1 MSLSPDTVMQ
11 HLSAIELKGWSTQ
24 LIAGLHVDQAKVML
38 ALQVDPALAQGME
51 PLRAAVEASLSG
63 LEGVESAQV
72 VLTAEAKPGSGGAS
86 SQAQQSSPQPQ
97 KQPQKQPQQQ
107 SQQQA
112 QRGGPIPGVQS
123 IIAVASGKGGVGK
136 STTAVNLALALQAR
150 GKAVGILDA
159 DVYGPSMPR
168 LLGLDGQPEAEG
180 NRLKPK
186 ENYGIKVMSMG
197 FMVDEDTAMIW
208 RGPMVQSALMQM
220 MRQVDWGPLDV
231 LIVDMPP
238 GTGDAQLTMAQ
249 QVPLAG
255 AVIVSTPQDLALLD
269 AKKGI
274 TMFRKVNVPILGL
287 VENMSSFVCPNC
299 QHESP
304 IFGHGG
310 AQREAKKLS
319 IPFLGAVPLEMA
331 IRESSDAGQPVVAA
345 ASDGPHAAAYLGIAD
360 ALLDQLEG
368 GGKKSWF
375 KMPKISFSS

>member
-274 TMFRKVNVPILGL
+274 TMFRKVNVPVLGL
-287 VENMSSFVCPNC
+287 IENMSTFICPNC

-310 AQREAKKLS
+310 AEREAKRLS

-331 IRESSDAGQPVVAA
+331 IRETSDAGQPIV
-345 ASDGPHAAAYLGIAD
+345 ASDPQGPHAASYLGIAD
-360 ALLDQLEG
+360 ALLAQLD

-375 KMPKISFSS
+375 KLPKISFS

>member
-1 MSLSPDTVMQ
+1 MSLTPDFVMQ
-11 HLSAIELKGWSTQ
+11 HLSAIELKGWSPK
-24 LIAGLHVDQAKVML
+24 LISGLSVDQGRVVL
-38 ALQVDPALAQGME
+38 ALQVEPALAQGME

-72 VLTAEAKPGSGGAS
+72 VLTAEAKPGSSTAAPAPKPQAS
-86 SQAQQSSPQPQ
+86 P
-97 KQPQKQPQQQ
+97 

-112 QRGGPIPGVQS
+112 QQPQRGGPIPGVQT

-168 LLGLDGQPEAEG
+168 LLGLEGQSEAEG

-186 ENYGIKVMSMG
+186 ENFGIKVMSMG

-220 MRQVDWGPLDV
+220 LRQVDWGPLDV

-274 TMFRKVNVPILGL
+274 TMFRKVNVPVLGL
-287 VENMSSFVCPNC
+287 VENMSSFICPNC

-331 IRESSDAGQPVVAA
+331 IRETSDAGAPIVATQA
-345 ASDGPHAAAYLGIAD
+345 DGPHAAAYLGIAD

-375 KMPKISFSS
+375 KMPKISFSG

>member
-1 MSLSPDTVMQ
+1 MSLTPDFVMQ
-11 HLSAIELKGWSTQ
+11 HLSAIELKGWSPK
-24 LIAGLHVDQAKVML
+24 LISGLSVDQGRVVL
-38 ALQVDPALAQGME
+38 ALQVEPALAQGME

-72 VLTAEAKPGSGGAS
+72 VLTAEAKPGSSTAAPAPKPQAS
-86 SQAQQSSPQPQ
+86 P
-97 KQPQKQPQQQ
+97 

-112 QRGGPIPGVQS
+112 QQPQRGGPIPGVQT

-168 LLGLDGQPEAEG
+168 LLGLEGQPEAEG

-186 ENYGIKVMSMG
+186 ENFGIKVMSMG

-220 MRQVDWGPLDV
+220 LRQVDWGPLDV

-274 TMFRKVNVPILGL
+274 TMFRKVNVPVLGL
-287 VENMSSFVCPNC
+287 VENMSSFICPNC

-331 IRESSDAGQPVVAA
+331 IRETSDAGAPIVATQA
-345 ASDGPHAAAYLGIAD
+345 DGPHAAAYLGIAD

-375 KMPKISFSS
+375 KMPKISFSG